1 MQNENDSNDNDNNKL
16 ACQNKMKIKE
26 TESEEAGEMI
36 RKVDSGD
43 NIMHIEVNDK

>member
-16 ACQNKMKIKE
+16 ACQNGIKIKE

-36 RKVDSGD
+36 RKVD
-43 NIMHIEVNDK
+43 